1 MSNYAYREFSTSG
14 TDKGDSCTMYRRR
27 IKTNILSFVKVSIVC
42 LYSKMRFLM
51 IYSIQIMNFINRRL
65 CHDRYNQAET
75 TGSSV
80 TITFS
85 K

>member
-1 MSNYAYREFSTSG
+1 
-14 TDKGDSCTMYRRR
+14 
-27 IKTNILSFVKVSIVC
+27 
-42 LYSKMRFLM
+42 MRFLM
-51 IYSIQIMNFINRRL
+51 IYLIQIMNFINRRL

>member
-1 MSNYAYREFSTSG
+1 
-14 TDKGDSCTMYRRR
+14 
-27 IKTNILSFVKVSIVC
+27 
-42 LYSKMRFLM
+42 M

-80 TITFS
+80 TIIFFKMSTRMS
-85 K
+85 KSGCVHKKECGYETRLFND

>member
-1 MSNYAYREFSTSG
+1 
-14 TDKGDSCTMYRRR
+14 
-27 IKTNILSFVKVSIVC
+27 
-42 LYSKMRFLM
+42 MRFLM

-85 K
+85 ECTQGCRKAVACTKECGCETGLLND